1 MYPSQSSP
9 SASPRPTMPP
19 PAPQRASTPM
29 PATNVGWAVA
39 AVIFFWPLAFAAFT
53 HSSNVTGLW
62 LSGDHIAAEDA
73 SRRAK
78 TLGKVA
84 LAIWAVL
91 TVAVIV
97 FYAVVIATAL
107 ASASSYSYY

>member
-1 MYPSQSSP
+1 
-9 SASPRPTMPP
+9 
-19 PAPQRASTPM
+19 M

-53 HSSNVTGLW
+53 HSSNVIRLW

-97 FYAVVIATAL
+97 FYAVMISTAL
-107 ASASSYSYY
+107 SSASSYSYY